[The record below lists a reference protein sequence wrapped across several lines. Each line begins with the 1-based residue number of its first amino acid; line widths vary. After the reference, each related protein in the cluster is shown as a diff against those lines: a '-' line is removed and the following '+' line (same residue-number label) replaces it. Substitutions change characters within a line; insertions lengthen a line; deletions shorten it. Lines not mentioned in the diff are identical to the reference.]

1 MLVALPVILVSHNLW
16 ILVLPW
22 GVGALAGGALGLA
35 QTRLTPAELRAS
47 VRWWTRRAWPLAR
60 WLAIE
65 SVLLI
70 IQLQFA
76 ISGLTAIL
84 GAADV
89 GGLRSVNAVFAPMT
103 LLTQAIALP
112 ALPMLTKMVERSRR
126 LALRWALRLSALAV
140 GLVLGYLLLVALL
153 PGHLVGLVFGRDFD
167 RYSSLIPPVAVLQL
181 LAAGSL
187 GLFILVKAEGRGRA
201 LVLSRAIATASTGVL
216 TITLAITSGLTAA
229 VWGVTLGWA
238 TGAVTITSR
247 ALRPRLPDEPESQPA
262 TYTAT
267 MLSGPTA
274 D

>member
-1 MLVALPVILVSHNLW
+1 
-16 ILVLPW
+16 
-22 GVGALAGGALGLA
+22 
-35 QTRLTPAELRAS
+35 
-47 VRWWTRRAWPLAR
+47 
-60 WLAIE
+60 
-65 SVLLI
+65 VLLI

-103 LLTQAIALP
+103 LLTQAIGLP

-140 GLVLGYLLLVALL
+140 GLVLAYLVLVALL

-167 RYSSLIPPVAVLQL
+167 RYSSLIPPVAVLQV

-216 TITLAITSGLTAA
+216 TLTLAITSGLTAA

-262 TYTAT
+262 TSTAT
-267 MLSGPTA
+267 MLPGPTA